1 MDGGGNREAG
11 WRGIRMAAAAEVVPG
26 QPIGRRMV
34 VQMGFMDAIKSLFT
48 SNGSA
53 RQNTK
58 VYIVDVARIP
68 DEKTGRRLSPRDQI
82 QMLNALARVA
92 KQEEFEIHALI
103 ESERPLREVDSGGAY
118 NGVTVHFA
126 ADTEE
131 LVAQAL
137 KLAKSTGG
145 ALVSSGPT
153 MESRGQ
159 EAGFAVIS
167 SSTFRKAFL
176 PGNLLGGGER
186 GGDRGGRSR
195 RGGRDRRHERNGGR
209 GSRAPREESAAPSPS
224 AADADAGAGDGG
236 APADEHSAVRN
247 LIDLV
252 E

>member
-68 DEKTGRRLSPRDQI
+68 DEKTGRRLSPRDQL

-126 ADTEE
+126 ADTDE
-131 LVAQAL
+131 LVTQAL
-137 KLAKSTGG
+137 KLGKSTGG

-159 EAGFAVIS
+159 EAGLAVIS

-176 PGNLLGGGER
+176 PGNLLGGGE
-186 GGDRGGRSR
+186 RGGRSR

-224 AADADAGAGDGG
+224 AADADAGVGDGG

>member
-1 MDGGGNREAG
+1 
-11 WRGIRMAAAAEVVPG
+11 
-26 QPIGRRMV
+26 
-34 VQMGFMDAIKSLFT
+34 MDAIKSLFT

-68 DEKTGRRLSPRDQI
+68 DEKTGRRLSPRDQL

-186 GGDRGGRSR
+186 GGD
-195 RGGRDRRHERNGGR
+195 
-209 GSRAPREESAAPSPS
+209 
-224 AADADAGAGDGG
+224 
-236 APADEHSAVRN
+236 
-247 LIDLV
+247 
-252 E
+252 